1 MGQHKF
7 LMKSKLP
14 SAFILAGGL
23 FLFGAQ
29 NLFAQSNPETN
40 SPAAGTNTIPLCA
53 HWHTV
58 KVKPG
63 AAAPKIHFY
72 NKLNPVWWFK
82 NSDDPKP
89 PEWYRPDDKH
99 RKAKWSFRN
108 PMHNFD
114 FYVIGVADK
123 KFARSGQFPEK
134 NSDPRGG
141 WDFEAARYKFIWLP
155 FISYHRPKFDFYFG
169 WRNHGNFG
177 IKININ
183 PAPKQPPKK
192 AQNSAQTFKNEE
204 APQPPAE

>member
-1 MGQHKF
+1 M
-7 LMKSKLP
+7 KLP
-14 SAFILAGGL
+14 VVLFLAGG
-23 FLFGAQ
+23 FLFFFPTSV
-29 NLFAQSNPETN
+29 FAKMEWEKSSYIRTN
-40 SPAAGTNTIPLCA
+40 AVLERA

-63 AAAPKIHFY
+63 PNAPKIHFY
-72 NKLNPVWWFK
+72 KKLNPVWWFK

-99 RKAKWSFRN
+99 RRMKWSFRN
-108 PMHNFD
+108 PLHNFD

-141 WDFEAARYKFIWLP
+141 WDFEAARYKFIYLP
-155 FISYHRPKFDFYFG
+155 FISYHRSKFDFYFG

-183 PAPKQPPKK
+183 PVKPPKTK
-192 AQNSAQTFKNEE
+192 PDSKERSPSQNSSSDAGDDSSKD
-204 APQPPAE
+204 